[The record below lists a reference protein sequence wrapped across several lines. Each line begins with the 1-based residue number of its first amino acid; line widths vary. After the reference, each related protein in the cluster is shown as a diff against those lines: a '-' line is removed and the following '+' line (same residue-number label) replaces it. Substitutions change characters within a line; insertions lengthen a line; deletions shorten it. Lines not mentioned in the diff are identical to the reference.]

1 MEHTWRNVVNT
12 NSNFNKFPR
21 MLQKQE
27 GKNERKVKKQNRMG
41 SPNRGLMG
49 ILEKAR
55 RLMLNKLATSLK
67 IGCRVRSGLWT
78 SAVWGAAP
86 HRAQGRARKAAW
98 QG

>member
-41 SPNRGLMG
+41 NPNRGLMG
-49 ILEKAR
+49 ILEKGKTENEGESV
-55 RLMLNKLATSLK
+55 LTETMVKNVPDLIK
-67 IGCRVRSGLWT
+67 
-78 SAVWGAAP
+78 P
-86 HRAQGRARKAAW
+86 
-98 QG
+98 